1 MDIIFIE
8 QLCILTTIGVY
19 KWEQKFPQKLILDI
33 EMAWD
38 HHKAGYSDDVKDCLN
53 YQEISSI
60 VIDHVTNSKF
70 SLVER
75 VAEEIAT
82 LLLTRFASPWVR
94 LKISKPCA
102 IAQAGKVGVIIERRR
117 SFK

>member
-8 QLCILTTIGVY
+8 QLCIITTIGIY
-19 KWEQKFPQKLILDI
+19 KWEQKIKQKLILDI
-33 EMAWD
+33 EMEWN
-38 HHKAGYSDDVKDCLN
+38 HHKPGYSDDIKDCLN

-75 VAEEIAT
+75 VAEEIAS

-94 LKISKPCA
+94 IKISKPGGV
-102 IAQAGKVGVIIERRR
+102 AQACKVGVIIERRQ
-117 SFK
+117 SN

>member
-8 QLCILTTIGVY
+8 QLCIITTIGVY
-19 KWEQKFPQKLILDI
+19 QWEQKVPQKLILDI
-33 EMAWD
+33 EMGWN
-38 HHKAGYSDDVKDCLN
+38 HNKPGYSDDVKDCLN

-94 LKISKPCA
+94 IKISKPCA
-102 IAQAGKVGVIIERRR
+102 VAQACQVGVIIERKR
-117 SFK
+117 SIK